1 MNNMP
6 KGNEWD
12 FTDRDDKS
20 MYYGKNFRFDF
31 SMFKSVQI
39 CQLMKIFVWQNYRTG
54 AMAVRSIHSHCSNFR
69 YFNTFANENKIE
81 SLKDIDGNTIDE
93 YMTFLRLYNTTRTGL
108 PLRYATQAGIFSTFR
123 SLVHWGQMYAPTLV
137 PNKEIFSGHEYTM
150 TNIKHK
156 IEYIPDAVLNQIQEA
171 LKVEEDPY
179 VKYGLIILMST
190 GLRRSELVNLKVG
203 CVTPHALKGYTLTLY
218 DFKNRR
224 DIRKMPIPPICA
236 DAIKKLEEL
245 TAEMRSEADDALKS
259 FLFLHRTSKCG
270 IANEIRVISGPAF
283 TNRVNGYVSRG
294 GKYYGG
300 FMDRHNIVGSDGKVY
315 KIKLHQFR
323 KTVAT
328 DMFSKNVD
336 LKVIQ
341 EFLRHTNPETTKK
354 YYADSK
360 DIDRAKIFERINII
374 GNIDTVGNNVKL
386 DKKELAWFQKNKHK
400 AAKMCDG
407 YCTMPFVKGEVCER
421 LLKHQKCYT
430 CRRYI
435 TTPEYLDDHKKHLAE
450 LEADLANNI
459 YGSHYANHLLP
470 TIEILKEIIKRLEAV
485 EDEK

>member
-1 MNNMP
+1 MKNMP
-6 KGNEWD
+6 KGNVWNLVDENN
-12 FTDRDDKS
+12 KS

-39 CQLMKIFVWQNYRTG
+39 CQLIKVFVWQNYKTG
-54 AMAVRSIHSHCSNFR
+54 TLALRSIHTHCTNFR
-69 YFNTFANENKIE
+69 YFNTFAIENKIE
-81 SLKDIDGNTIDE
+81 SLRNIDGDTIDE
-93 YMTFLRLYNTTRTGL
+93 YMTFLRLYKVMRSGL
-108 PLRYATQAGIFSTFR
+108 SLKYVTQAGVFSTFR
-123 SLVHWGQMYAPTLV
+123 SLVHWGQMYAPHLV
-137 PNKEIFSGHEYTM
+137 PNKEIFSGNEYTM
-150 TNIKHK
+150 TNVKHK
-156 IEYIPDAVLNQIQEA
+156 IEYLPDDVLNQIQEA

-179 VKYGLIILMST
+179 VKYGLIILMAT
-190 GLRRSELVNLKVG
+190 GLRRSELVNLKVN
-203 CVTPHALKGYTLTLY
+203 CVTPHALKGDTLTLY
-218 DFKNRR
+218 DFKNQR

-236 DAIKKLEEL
+236 EAIRKLEEV
-245 TAEMRSEADDALKS
+245 TAEIRAVADERVKNY
-259 FLFLHRTSKCG
+259 LFLYRTSRCG
-270 IANEIRVISGPAF
+270 IANEIRVISGPSF
-283 TNRVNGYVSRG
+283 TKWINGYHEKGTYRL
-294 GKYYGG
+294 G
-300 FMDRHNIVGSDGKVY
+300 FMDKHNIIGSDGKIY

-341 EFLRHTNPETTKK
+341 EFLRHTSPETTKK

-360 DIDRAKIFERINII
+360 DVDRAKIFEKINII
-374 GNIDTVGNNVKL
+374 GNIETIGADMNL
-386 DKKELAWFQKNKHK
+386 DKKELAWFEKNKHK
-400 AAKMCDG
+400 AARMCDG

-430 CRRYI
+430 CSRYI

-470 TIEILKEIIKRLEAV
+470 TIEILKEIIKKLEAV
-485 EDEK
+485 DNAE

>member
-1 MNNMP
+1 MKNMP
-6 KGNEWD
+6 KGNVWEL
-12 FTDRDDKS
+12 TDKDDKS
-20 MYYGKNFRFDF
+20 LYYGRTMRFNFT
-31 SMFKSVQI
+31 MFKAEKI
-39 CQLMKIFVWQNYRTG
+39 RQLIKIYVWKNYTTG
-54 AMAVRSIHSHCSNFR
+54 AASISSLRSHCSNFR
-69 YFNTFANENKIE
+69 YFSVFAEENDIE
-81 SLKDIDGNTIDE
+81 SLINIDGDTIDE
-93 YMTFLRLYNTTRTGL
+93 FMTFLRLYNATRTGL
-108 PLRYATQAGIFSTFR
+108 PLRYATQSGIFSTFR
-123 SLVHWGQMYAPTLV
+123 NLVHWGQMYAPNLV
-137 PNKEIFSGHEYTM
+137 PNREIFSGNEYTM

-156 IEYIPDAVLNQIQEA
+156 IEYIPDDVLNQIQEA

-190 GLRRSELVNLKVG
+190 GIRRSELVNLKVN

-236 DAIKKLEEL
+236 EAIKKLEEI
-245 TAEMRSEADDALKS
+245 TAELRTEAAEKLKEY
-259 FLFLHRTSKCG
+259 LFLYRTSRCG
-270 IANEIRVISGPAF
+270 VVNEIRVISGPLFAE
-283 TNRVNGYVSRG
+283 RVNGYVSKG

-300 FMDRHNIVGSDGKVY
+300 FMDRHNIVGPDGMVY

-341 EFLRHTNPETTKK
+341 EFLRHTSPETTKK

-360 DIDRAKIFERINII
+360 DVDRAKIFEKINII
-374 GNIDTVGNNVKL
+374 GNVDNVSNDVKL

-407 YCTMPFVKGEVCER
+407 YCTMPFVKGEICER

-430 CRRYI
+430 CSRYI

-470 TIEILKEIIKRLEAV
+470 TIEILKEIIKRLEAIDNA
-485 EDEK
+485 E

>member
-1 MNNMP
+1 MKNMP
-6 KGNEWD
+6 KGNEWN
-12 FTDRDDKS
+12 FTDEDDKS

-39 CQLMKIFVWQNYRTG
+39 CQLIKIFVWQNYKTG
-54 AMAVRSIHSHCSNFR
+54 AMAIRSIHSHCSNFR
-69 YFNTFANENKIE
+69 YFNIFAIENKIE
-81 SLKDIDGNTIDE
+81 SLKNIDGDTIDE
-93 YMTFLRLYNTTRTGL
+93 FMTFLRLYNAARTGL
-108 PLRYATQAGIFSTFR
+108 PLRYITQAGIFSTFR
-123 SLVHWGQMYAPTLV
+123 NLVHWGQMYAPNLV
-137 PNKEIFSGHEYTM
+137 PNREIFSSSEYTM

-171 LKVEEDPY
+171 LKAEEDPY

-190 GLRRSELVNLKVG
+190 GLRRGELMSLKVN
-203 CVTPHALKGYTLTLY
+203 CVTPHALKGDTLTLY

-224 DIRKMPIPPICA
+224 NIRKMPIPPICA
-236 DAIKKLEEL
+236 EAIRSLEEV
-245 TAEMRSEADDALKS
+245 TAEIRAEADDKLKPY
-259 FLFLHRTSKCG
+259 LFLYRTSRCG
-270 IANEIRVISGPAF
+270 VANEIRLISGPTF
-283 TNRVNGYVSRG
+283 TKWINGYLEK

-300 FMDRHNIVGSDGKVY
+300 FMDRHNIVASDGKVY

-341 EFLRHTNPETTKK
+341 EFLRHTSPETTKK

-360 DIDRAKIFERINII
+360 DIDRAKIFEKINII
-374 GNIDTVGNNVKL
+374 GNIDTVGNNVRL
-386 DKKELAWFQKNKHK
+386 NKKELAWFQKNKHK

-407 YCTMPFVKGEVCER
+407 YCTMPFVKGQVCER

-430 CRRYI
+430 CSRYI

>member
-1 MNNMP
+1 M
-6 KGNEWD
+6 
-12 FTDRDDKS
+12 
-20 MYYGKNFRFDF
+20 
-31 SMFKSVQI
+31 
-39 CQLMKIFVWQNYRTG
+39 WQNYKTG
-54 AMAVRSIHSHCSNFR
+54 AMAIRSIHSHCSNFR
-69 YFNTFANENKIE
+69 YFNIFAIENKIE
-81 SLKDIDGNTIDE
+81 SLKNIDGDTIDE
-93 YMTFLRLYNTTRTGL
+93 FMTFLRLYNAARTGL
-108 PLRYATQAGIFSTFR
+108 PLRYITQAEIFSTFR
-123 SLVHWGQMYAPTLV
+123 NLVHWGQMYAPNLV
-137 PNKEIFSGHEYTM
+137 PNREIFSGSEYTM

-171 LKVEEDPY
+171 LKAEEDPY

-190 GLRRSELVNLKVG
+190 SLRRSELVNLKVG
-203 CVTPHALKGYTLTLY
+203 CVTTHALKGYTLTLY

-236 DAIKKLEEL
+236 EAIKKLEEL
-245 TAEMRSEADDALKS
+245 TAEMRNEADESLKS

-270 IANEIRVISGPAF
+270 IANEIRLISGPSF
-283 TNRVNGYVSRG
+283 TQRINGYVSRG
-294 GKYYGG
+294 GKYYEG
-300 FMDRHNIVGSDGKVY
+300 FMDRHNIIGSDGKVY

-341 EFLRHTNPETTKK
+341 EFLRHTSPETTKK

-360 DIDRAKIFERINII
+360 DIDRAKIFEKINII
-374 GNIDTVGNNVKL
+374 GNIDTVGNNVRL
-386 DKKELAWFQKNKHK
+386 NKKELAWFQKNKHK

-407 YCTMPFVKGEVCER
+407 YCTMPFVKGQVCER

-430 CRRYI
+430 CSRYI